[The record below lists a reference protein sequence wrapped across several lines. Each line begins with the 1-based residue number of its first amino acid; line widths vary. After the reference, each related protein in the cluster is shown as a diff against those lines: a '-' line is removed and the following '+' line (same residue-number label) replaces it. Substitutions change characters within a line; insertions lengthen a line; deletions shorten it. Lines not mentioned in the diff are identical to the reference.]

1 MDADTAGS
9 RVPAAHS
16 GSDGDADAAFAA
28 VFDAAAEMDAA
39 DPTRRSLRAADSP
52 AFDEDTRIVVR
63 AAPSPELSVEPEPE
77 PEPEPATETETEPEP
92 KPETAPE
99 PELDEST
106 RLVTRRR
113 PLEGEL
119 DESTRIVARPDPL
132 DQETVAAPFVDEST
146 RPVPRRRQPRAD
158 AVAPLLTLADVPPAP
173 AQPAPLATSLESG
186 QRDSYPPRVLPEQQ
200 PVERLNVA
208 AEPREDAAVPTQ
220 PGERALRL
228 AITVLA
234 VIGGATVLAAS
245 IVAIVLLLNT
255 L

>member
-1 MDADTAGS
+1 MGADTAGS
-9 RVPAAHS
+9 RVPAADS
-16 GSDGDADAAFAA
+16 GSDGAADAAFAA

-63 AAPSPELSVEPEPE
+63 AAPSPEPAAEPG
-77 PEPEPATETETEPEP
+77 
-92 KPETAPE
+92 PETAPAAEPATKPEPELE

-106 RLVTRRR
+106 RLVTRRG

-158 AVAPLLTLADVPPAP
+158 AVAPPLTLADVPPAP
-173 AQPAPLATSLESG
+173 AQPASLATSPEPG
-186 QRDSYPPRVLPEQQ
+186 QRDSYPPRVLPEQP

-208 AEPREDAAVPTQ
+208 AEPREDAVPAQ
-220 PGERALRL
+220 RGGRALRL
-228 AITVLA
+228 AVTVLA